1 MAVPLTDL
9 RARRLPAQAGM
20 NPLRPRC
27 NTGATLELPQRA
39 QEKTMNRARLLM
51 FAALLMAFAGFTM
64 LSQSVQA
71 GHDGVA
77 EWSLALGR

>member
-1 MAVPLTDL
+1 MNRL
-9 RARRLPAQAGM
+9 RT
-20 NPLRPRC
+20 RC
-27 NTGATLELPQRA
+27 NTGATPQLLQRA

-71 GHDGVA
+71 GHDGLYGAA
-77 EWSLALGR
+77 ELSLALSR